1 MSIAVPLEA
10 SRSVAGT
17 PPRVRTNSPKSTISV
32 RPRTRAAVG
41 VSSELAQPFAT
52 TRAARERARVVSR
65 RARRRARAQRSSR
78 NEGEGL

>member
-52 TRAARERARVVSR
+52 TRAAREREGWFHA
-65 RARRRARAQRSSR
+65 ARAAARAGTEIVSER
-78 NEGEGL
+78 G